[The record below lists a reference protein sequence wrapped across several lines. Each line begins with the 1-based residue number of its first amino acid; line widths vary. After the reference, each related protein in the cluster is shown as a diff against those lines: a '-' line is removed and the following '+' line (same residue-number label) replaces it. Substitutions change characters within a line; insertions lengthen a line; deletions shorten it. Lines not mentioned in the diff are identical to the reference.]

1 MSIVY
6 ARLSEDSLLRKCL
19 DGKTQNQN
27 EAFNGMIWQRIPKS
41 TFVGANS
48 FKLGVYDAVA
58 HFNIGGKATVKV
70 LEALDMKPG
79 ALSCVGASRADY
91 RRVSKANYKEKES
104 TSKSA

>member
-1 MSIVY
+1 MK
-6 ARLSEDSLLRKCL
+6 E
-19 DGKTQNQN
+19 
-27 EAFNGMIWQRIPKS
+27 FWQRIPKS

-58 HFNIGGKATVKV
+58 HFNIGGDATIKV

-91 RRVSKANYKEKES
+91 RRVSKANYKDKES
-104 TSKSA
+104 TKTCQRVLGSKNKKLGDKNKEVEGETYAAGSF